1 MFNPINED
9 DNLFMPQNP
18 SSNLAELFDSNP
30 VSTPGNR
37 DLMYV
42 APKQPKSVTKSQAKP
57 QSKPKLQTTVLF
69 AKVVFVYKSQ
79 HDDTRKLIGK
89 YALALIGDTTG
100 GKEIILYKDKQ
111 NILAKVIFTHDTE
124 IRVEN
129 EHNCLGDFLDKLKQ
143 ANVKVTIKKIEVKHV
158 DTTDSI
164 DNSNGDNESLTQT
177 KADILTRMAKMGQ
190 PILPGNIKG
199 RNDNDPVPSS
209 PPIVT
214 SKKTGSS
221 NVNDN
226 LNANY
231 QSPNENLRNVPY
243 FPPEPTNQISP
254 YHSVY
259 AADRLPNPSLIN
271 TVITSQEF
279 NLFTSEN
286 RIQNSEVR
294 MNLNALSHKLDNVL
308 SEISKIR
315 EPNTDKLENDYLKSK
330 ISDLERNINNLT
342 KQLDEVNNSSKE
354 AELEM
359 IIKDKDRELNSQ
371 KCKIVELESSLKNME
386 DLRSKIVDFESR
398 EMELNEKVHYLEEKL
413 NETERDLQE
422 CNLTNTEL
430 QETNMV
436 LHRNNDELDQKAV
449 ALESKLKSLQLN
461 VEQKLKGLADIIK
474 ESMNTMYQNLMGQFE
489 EPQQNQIKAILST
502 NIKQTTFNV
511 IQKFQQYLLSTDNL
525 DKSINNNEA
534 VAK

>member
-100 GKEIILYKDKQ
+100 DLEDINNEKWIARFE
-111 NILAKVIFTHDTE
+111 
-124 IRVEN
+124 EN
-129 EHNCLGDFLDKLKQ
+129 CMGEFLDKLKQ

-158 DTTDSI
+158 DTTDNI

-209 PPIVT
+209 PPIIT
-214 SKKTGSS
+214 SKKTGNS

-231 QSPNENLRNVPY
+231 QSPISPNENLRNVPY
-243 FPPEPTNQISP
+243 FPPEPANQISP

-259 AADRLPNPSLIN
+259 AADRLPNPTLIN

-354 AELEM
+354 VELEM

-398 EMELNEKVHYLEEKL
+398 EMELNEKVCYLEEKL
-413 NETERDLQE
+413 NETERDLQA

-436 LHRNNDELDQKAV
+436 LHRNNDELDQKAI